1 MVVLA
6 INLENTL
13 PQLYSANV
21 VPMTAPPAR
30 RHPSW
35 LTSPYRA
42 PLLRFLNRHAKE
54 AVTYFLKPSR
64 LCMADYSSRLLDAV
78 MGQGAQPLVQELMTR
93 VDTLDAL
100 LKLEDVRVALV

>member
-1 MVVLA
+1 MLT

-13 PQLYSANV
+13 PQLFSANI
-21 VPMTAPPAR
+21 VPLTAPPSR

-64 LCMADYSSRLLDAV
+64 LCMGDYSSRLLDAV
-78 MGQGAQPLVQELMTR
+78 AGDDAAAMVQELHTR
-93 VDTLDAL
+93 VASFEAL
-100 LKLEDVRVALV
+100 LRLEDVWFHVFQE